1 MRLLTQGRD
10 DAEILTQLAAVSH
23 ALERAGLRLIADSLR
38 RRLASREEGL
48 DPRAE
53 TERLERLLHAL
64 R

>member
-1 MRLLTQGRD
+1 MLSQGRD

-38 RRLASREEGL
+38 HRLASCEEGV

-53 TERLERLLHAL
+53 TERVERLLHAL